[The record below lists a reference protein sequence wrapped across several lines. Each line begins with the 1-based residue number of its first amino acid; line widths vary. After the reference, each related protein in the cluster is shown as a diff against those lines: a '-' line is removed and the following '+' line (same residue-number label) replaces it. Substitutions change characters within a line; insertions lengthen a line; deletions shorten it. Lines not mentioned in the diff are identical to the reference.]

1 MSEEAELQML
11 NMQAQAIGEQIERI
25 DSGLMEIEYLKGNLD
40 ELKSAKENSEIFA
53 PVSNGIFVKAR
64 LEKNNK
70 LLVNV
75 GNNIVVEKSV
85 DDTKK
90 LLDERIKEM
99 SEMRDKMVEQ
109 MQKIEERL
117 IKIGEK

>member
-1 MSEEAELQML
+1 MNEEAELQMM

-25 DSGLMEIEYLKGNLD
+25 DSGLLELEYLKGSLD
-40 ELKSAKENSEIFA
+40 ELKSSKEGSEIFA
-53 PVSNGIFVKAR
+53 PVSNGIFVKA
-64 LEKNNK
+64 K
-70 LLVNV
+70 LSQNSKLIVNV
-75 GNNIVVEKSV
+75 GNNIVVEKTV
-85 DDTKK
+85 DETKT

-99 SEMRDKMVEQ
+99 TEMRDKMVEQ